1 MGFSP
6 CGMFLGRI
14 PWKSSLFPQPLSVG
28 SKGNWMVT
36 SGWAVTR
43 PELRNAPTIRS
54 MAVSLGEFGLGSE
67 VGVDVGD
74 IQVSNRDLGTQFRAT
89 DLLETWGTRRN

>member
-1 MGFSP
+1 MQP
-6 CGMFLGRI
+6 TAAALGGPGRLW
-14 PWKSSLFPQPLSVG
+14 PPFPACRATDEL
-28 SKGNWMVT
+28 VT
-36 SGWAVTR
+36 SELPVTR

>member
-1 MGFSP
+1 MAS
-6 CGMFLGRI
+6 MFREYGRQSVSN
-14 PWKSSLFPQPLSVG
+14 PWPAPARDPEKAKSGVG
-28 SKGNWMVT
+28 DGLP
-36 SGWAVTR
+36 VTR
-43 PELRNAPTIRS
+43 PELRNTPTIRS

-89 DLLETWGTRRN
+89 ALLETWGTRRN